1 MKRFRWAILVVLA
14 AISAYA
20 QLSSNVTVFATGF
33 SNPRG
38 LKWGPDGNLYVAEGG
53 SGGNFSTAD
62 KCTQVVPPIGP
73 YTGGTTARISK
84 VTPDGTRS
92 TFVGGLPST
101 RAAVGDISGVADVA
115 FIGDQMYAVLAGG
128 GCSHG
133 HIASPNSVLKV
144 NSDGSWTRLAD
155 LSKFLV
161 IHPVVNPNPP
171 DFEPDGT
178 WFSLLAF
185 DGNHYA
191 VVPNH
196 GEVDVIT
203 PGGIVTRLI
212 DVS

>member
-38 LKWGPDGNLYVAEGG
+38 LKWGSDGNLYVAEGG

-115 FIGDQMYAVLAGG
+115 FIAIRCTQCWQAEAVLMDTLPPQIQ
-128 GCSHG
+128 C
-133 HIASPNSVLKV
+133 LK
-144 NSDGSWTRLAD
+144 STRMA
-155 LSKFLV
+155 
-161 IHPVVNPNPP
+161 
-171 DFEPDGT
+171 
-178 WFSLLAF
+178 
-185 DGNHYA
+185 
-191 VVPNH
+191 
-196 GEVDVIT
+196 
-203 PGGIVTRLI
+203 PGLDSRI
-212 DVS
+212 